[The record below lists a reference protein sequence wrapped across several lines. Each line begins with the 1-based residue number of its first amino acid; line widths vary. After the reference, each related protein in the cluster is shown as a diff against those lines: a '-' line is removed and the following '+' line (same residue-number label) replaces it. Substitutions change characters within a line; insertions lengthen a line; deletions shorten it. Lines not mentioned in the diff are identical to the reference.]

1 MIVAITGGTGFI
13 GRHLIARHCE
23 RGDQVRYLT
32 RTQPSVE
39 IPGAMAI
46 VGNLTS
52 PVDGLRRFASGADV
66 LYHCAA
72 ELRDETEMQSTNV
85 SGTENLFAATGGQI
99 GRWVQLSSTGVYG
112 RKMSGDIDEHT
123 TCNPANPYEISKA
136 ASDRI
141 LQDAALQQNLPHVVL
156 RPSNVYGTD
165 MPNQSLFQLIKMI
178 DRGLFF
184 FIGKPGAVANYVHVE
199 NVVDALLLC
208 ATARLPANGRTYV
221 VSDHRPLEDFVRTIA
236 GALAK
241 PPPRFRMPE
250 PLIRAVSKIAG
261 GIPGFPLTLSR
272 VEALTGRAIYR
283 TDRIHTELGYEN
295 RISMEAGIGELA
307 SFWKNRRIDA

>member
-13 GRHLIARHCE
+13 GRHLIARHCA

-32 RTQPSVE
+32 RKQPSAE
-39 IPGAMAI
+39 IAGATAI

-52 PVDGLRRFASGADV
+52 SVDSLRRFASGADV

-72 ELRDETEMQSTNV
+72 ELRIEAEMQNTNA
-85 SGTENLFAATGGQI
+85 SGTANLIAATGGEI

-112 RKMSGDIDEHT
+112 RKMSGDIDEDAT
-123 TCNPANPYEISKA
+123 SNPANPYEKSKA

-141 LQDAALQQNLPHVVL
+141 LQDTALHQNLSHVVL

-165 MPNQSLFQLIKMI
+165 MPNQSLFRLIKMI

-184 FIGKPGAVANYVHVE
+184 FIGKPGAVVNYVHVE

-208 ATARLPANGRTYV
+208 ATAKLPANGRTYI

-241 PPPRFRMPE
+241 LPPRFRMPE
-250 PLIRAVSKIAG
+250 PLIRAVSKTAG
-261 GIPGFPLTLSR
+261 GIPGFPLSPSR
-272 VEALTGRAIYR
+272 VDALTGSAIYR
-283 TDRIHTELGYEN
+283 SDRIRTELGYEN
-295 RISMEAGIGELA
+295 RISLEAGIGELA
-307 SFWKNRRIDA
+307 CFWKNRRIDD

>member
-13 GRHLIARHCE
+13 GRHLIARHCA

-32 RTQPSVE
+32 RKQPSEV
-39 IPGAMAI
+39 IAGATAI

-52 PVDGLRRFASGADV
+52 SVDSLRKFAGGADV

-72 ELRDETEMQSTNV
+72 ELRDETKMQSTNV
-85 SGTENLFAATGGQI
+85 SGTENLIAATGGQV

-112 RKMSGDIDEHT
+112 RKMSGDIDEQT
-123 TCNPANPYEISKA
+123 TSNPANPYELSKE

-141 LQDAALQQNLPHVVL
+141 LHQQNLSHVVL

-165 MPNQSLFQLIKMI
+165 MPNQSLFHLIKMI

-208 ATARLPANGRTYV
+208 ATARLPANGRTYI

-236 GALAK
+236 DTLAK
-241 PPPRFRMPE
+241 PLPRLRMPE
-250 PLIRAVSKIAG
+250 PLMRAASKTAS
-261 GIPGFPLTLSR
+261 GIPGFPLSLSR
-272 VEALTGRAIYR
+272 IEALTGRAIYR
-283 TDRIHTELGYEN
+283 ADRIRTELGYEN
-295 RISMEAGIGELA
+295 RISMEAGISELA
-307 SFWKNRRIDA
+307 SFWKNRRIDD